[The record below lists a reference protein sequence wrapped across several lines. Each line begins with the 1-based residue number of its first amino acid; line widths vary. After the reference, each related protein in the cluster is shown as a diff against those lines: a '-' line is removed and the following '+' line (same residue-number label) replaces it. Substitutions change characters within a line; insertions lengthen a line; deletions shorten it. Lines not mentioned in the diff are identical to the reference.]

1 MLIDIANLNFAYNGC
16 RVLTGIS
23 LHVEQGQRWAIIGR
37 NGSGKSTL
45 IKCIAGLEKTAP
57 DTVKINGRAIE
68 AYSAKERARCIAYVP
83 QVSGRNLPF
92 TVYDYVMMGR
102 FPYQGFMAVPSA
114 NDRVVVDSALTL
126 TETLEL
132 KDRLVYSLSGGE
144 QQRVFIAG
152 AVAQQSKIVLLDEP
166 TTFLDPYHQ
175 QRIIE
180 VLDRICS
187 ELGTT
192 ILSVTHEITTFNTL
206 YNNVLGLKSGHV
218 LYCGAIDNLT
228 ANNCAILQKL
238 FDLPFEKVEL
248 TSGQSAVIP
257 IQNRQGL

>member
-1 MLIDIANLNFAYNGC
+1 MLIDIANLTFAYNGR
-16 RVLTGIS
+16 RVLAGIS
-23 LHVEQGQRWAIIGR
+23 FHVEEGQRWAIIGR

-57 DTVKINGRAIE
+57 GTVKINGKDIG

-114 NDRVVVDSALTL
+114 HDCCVVNSALML
-126 TETLEL
+126 TETLDV
-132 KDRLVYSLSGGE
+132 KDRLIYSLSGGE

-206 YNNVLGLKSGHV
+206 YNNVLALKSGRV
-218 LYCGAIDNLT
+218 LYCGAIENLT
-228 ANNCAILQKL
+228 ADNCAILQNL
-238 FDLPFEKVEL
+238 FDLPFERVILK
-248 TSGQSAVIP
+248 SGQPAIIP
-257 IQNRQGL
+257 VQNRQGL

>member
-1 MLIDIANLNFAYNGC
+1 MLIDIANLNFAYGSR
-16 RVLTGIS
+16 RVLSGIS
-23 LHVEQGQRWAIIGR
+23 FQVEEGQRWAIIGR

-45 IKCIAGLEKTAP
+45 IKCIAGLEKTASGA
-57 DTVKINGRAIE
+57 VKINGKNID
-68 AYSAKERARCIAYVP
+68 AYTAKDRARSIAYVP

-102 FPYQGFMAVPSA
+102 FPYQGFMAVPCA
-114 NDRVVVDSALTL
+114 NDRALVDNALKL
-126 TETLEL
+126 TETFEMSNRPL
-132 KDRLVYSLSGGE
+132 YTLSGGE
-144 QQRVFIAG
+144 QQRVFLAG

-180 VLDRICS
+180 VLDRICR

-192 ILSVTHEITTFNTL
+192 ILSVTHEITTFNAL
-206 YNNVLGLKSGHV
+206 YNNVVALKNGQV

-228 ANNCAILQKL
+228 ADGCAILKKL
-238 FDLPFEKVEL
+238 FDLPFEQVTL
-248 TSGQSAVIP
+248 ASGRTAVIP
-257 IQNRQGL
+257 VQNWQET